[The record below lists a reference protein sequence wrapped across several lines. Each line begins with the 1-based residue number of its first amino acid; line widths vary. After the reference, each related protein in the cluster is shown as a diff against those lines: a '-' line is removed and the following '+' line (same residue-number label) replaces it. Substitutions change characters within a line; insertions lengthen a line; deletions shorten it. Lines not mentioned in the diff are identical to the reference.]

1 MGVLKFRLV
10 PPDLATRVPD
20 LRKAYVTGP
29 DRTPGRSRVDIGP
42 GQLLV
47 HRDNAESGRFHVPW
61 PVAGH
66 GELVISTATLSE
78 RHPAYDLAV
87 ELARGKLNDVQN
99 QTFDWRQM
107 GLAVPAEVE
116 AQLTKARKSFARA
129 VTSRHKPLDAAA
141 LAAKSLEDSCL
152 ASRMVVDSYTSQLLR
167 RRLENGS
174 RLPTTLVCGLD
185 GVTKGGAWASTLPNV
200 FHAGRV
206 RMTWSSVSPDEGKK
220 RWDEPDAQVQWAK
233 KHGLAIAAGPLIELR
248 PGAIPDWLWLWEGDY
263 EEIQNQ
269 AVEYVRQVITR
280 YGNKVATWHL
290 VHRPAGYDIL
300 KLSEEEQIR
309 LTAQIVQAARRMVPD
324 AQLVVDF
331 DRPWAEWMA
340 GSSFQ
345 LGPLHLADSLTR
357 AELGLG
363 GIGLEI
369 APAYAPF
376 GSHLRDLLDL
386 SRLLDLFA
394 LVNLPLH
401 VSFAFPSASTPDPHA
416 AGIVKVET
424 VQWPRPVDEALQREW
439 AAAWVSLAAA
449 KPFVRSVT
457 WLQTSD
463 AVEHLFP
470 HAGLVRPDGS
480 PKPLLDWFA
489 GFRKHTSPSSH

>member
-10 PPDLATRVPD
+10 PADMSSRLAD

-29 DRTPGRSRVDIGP
+29 DRTPGRSSVEVRP
-42 GQLLV
+42 GQLML
-47 HRDNAESGRFHVPW
+47 HRDNTESGRFHVPW
-61 PVAGH
+61 PVMGH
-66 GELVISTATLSE
+66 GEPVISTATLSE
-78 RHPAYDLAV
+78 RNPTYDLAV

-107 GLAVPAEVE
+107 GLAVPSEVE
-116 AQLTKARKSFARA
+116 DHLRAARKSFARA
-129 VTSRHKPLDAAA
+129 VTSRDRPADAAG
-141 LAAKSLEDSCL
+141 LAAKSLEESCQAARL
-152 ASRMVVDSYTSQLLR
+152 VVDSYTNQLLR
-167 RRLENGS
+167 RRLEHGS
-174 RLPTTLVCGLD
+174 PLPTTLACGLD
-185 GVTKGGAWASTLPNV
+185 GVTKGATWASSLREIFQV
-200 FHAGRV
+200 GRV
-206 RMTWSSVSPDEGKK
+206 RMTWSSVAPDEGKK

-233 KHGLAIAAGPLIELR
+233 KQGMAIAAGPLIEFR
-248 PGAIPDWLWLWEGDY
+248 AGAIPDWLWLWEGDY
-263 EEIQNQ
+263 EEIQAQ

-309 LTAQIVQAARRMVPD
+309 LTAQIVQVARRMVPD
-324 AQLVVDF
+324 AQLVVDL

-340 GSSFQ
+340 GSTFQ
-345 LGPLHLADSLTR
+345 LGPLHLADSLAR

-369 APAYAPF
+369 APAYSPL

-401 VSFAFPSASTPDPHA
+401 VSFAFPSAATPDPLAAEGVKIA
-416 AGIVKVET
+416 AG
-424 VQWPRPVDEALQREW
+424 QWPRAVDEKLQCEW
-439 AAAWVSLAAA
+439 AASWVALATA

-457 WLQTSD
+457 WLQASD
-463 AVEHLFP
+463 AVPHLFP
-470 HAGLVRPDGS
+470 HAGLVRPDGGR
-480 PKPLLDWFA
+480 KLAFDWFA
-489 GFRKHTSPSSH
+489 GFRKRIS